1 MARWLYWLLLG
12 VPLALLA
19 KFLGWSEVLVFIFS
33 AIALIPL
40 AGLIG
45 VATEELAEIVGPLVG
60 GLLNATFGNAPEL
73 IIGIAALQAGLLD
86 VVRASITGSII
97 GNTLLVLGMAVFFG
111 GWRNGRQYFDAR
123 NAGQYASMLALAVV
137 GLVLPALASAFGSSP
152 ASESAHTGVN
162 IHAISTLVSVVLLI
176 SYVAY
181 LAYTVFH
188 LRDKVSRPPRE
199 VREGKGPKPEEDGPP
214 LVPPSPVLA
223 EEQEEELREEA
234 RAERARRAKARRT
247 KAGTPA
253 TAMAA
258 VSAQSNTT
266 PEPKAQEKQGKHAAK
281 APASAEHTHHSRPSW
296 KTAWRPVTLLA
307 VATVATAVMSEFMV
321 GGIET
326 VTQQLGWS
334 QLFIGLIIV
343 PIVGNAAE
351 HASAVTMALKDRM
364 DVTLAIAA
372 GSSIQVALLVAP
384 VLVLVSFLFANP
396 LDLVFRP
403 LELVVFGLATFLF
416 SLTNLDGESTWLE
429 GFLMLAFYA
438 MVGVIAYFL

>member
-1 MARWLYWLLLG
+1 MARWLYWFLLG

-19 KFLGWSEVLVFIFS
+19 KFLGWSGVLVFAFS

-45 VATEELAEIVGPLVG
+45 ESTEELAEIVGPLVG

-137 GLVLPALASAFGSSP
+137 GLVLPALANAVGP
-152 ASESAHTGVN
+152 ELAAGEHRIGVN
-162 IHAISTLVSVVLLI
+162 IDAISLLVSVVLLI

-188 LRDKVSRPPRE
+188 VRDKISRHPSE
-199 VREGKGPKPEEDGPP
+199 VREGKTPKHQEDEPP

-223 EEQEEELREEA
+223 EEQEEELREEEQ
-234 RAERARRAKARRT
+234 AERAKRARPRRT
-247 KAGTPA
+247 KTGTPA
-253 TAMAA
+253 TSVASVTVQSQTTTKQAA
-258 VSAQSNTT
+258 HETH
-266 PEPKAQEKQGKHAAK
+266 GKKDEEAA
-281 APASAEHTHHSRPSW
+281 PTGHMHRGRPSW
-296 KTAWRPVTLLA
+296 KTSWRPVALLA
-307 VATVATAVMSEFMV
+307 GATVVTAVMSEFMV

-326 VTQQLGWS
+326 VTEQLGWS

-351 HASAVTMALKDRM
+351 HSSAVTMALKNRM

-384 VLVLVSFLFANP
+384 VLVLVSFLFVHP

-429 GFLMLAFYA
+429 GFLMLAFYV

>member
-1 MARWLYWLLLG
+1 MARWLYWFLIG
-12 VPLALLA
+12 VPLAFLA
-19 KFLGWSEVLVFIFS
+19 KFLGWSGVLVFAFS

-45 VATEELAEIVGPLVG
+45 EATEELAEIVGPLVG

-97 GNTLLVLGMAVFFG
+97 GNTLLVLGMAIFAG

-137 GLVLPALASAFGSSP
+137 GLVLPALANAVGQETAVEGHEISAM
-152 ASESAHTGVN
+152 
-162 IHAISTLVSVVLLI
+162 VSVVLLI
-176 SYVAY
+176 SYAAY

-188 LRDKVSRPPRE
+188 VRDRVSRPPAE
-199 VREGKGPKPEEDGPP
+199 VREGKVPTSEAEGPP
-214 LVPPSPVLA
+214 LVPSSPVLA

-234 RAERARRAKARRT
+234 QARHAQRARARRT
-247 KAGTPA
+247 KTGTPA
-253 TAMAA
+253 TSAA
-258 VSAQSNTT
+258 SVTVQSQTT
-266 PEPKAQEKQGKHAAK
+266 TRHASHEKHGRKDEEAATTG
-281 APASAEHTHHSRPSW
+281 HLHRGRPSW
-296 KTAWRPVTLLA
+296 KTAWRPVALLA
-307 VATVATAVMSEFMV
+307 GATVATAVMSEFMV

-326 VTQQLGWS
+326 VTEQLGWS

-351 HASAVTMALKDRM
+351 HASAVTMALKNRV

-384 VLVLVSFLFANP
+384 VLVLVSFLFTHP

-438 MVGVIAYFL
+438 MVGVIAFFL

>member
-1 MARWLYWLLLG
+1 MARWLYGFLLG
-12 VPLALLA
+12 VPLAFLA
-19 KFLGWSEVLVFIFS
+19 KFLGWSGVLVFVFS

-45 VATEELAEIVGPLVG
+45 VATEKLAEIVGPLVG

-73 IIGIAALQAGLLD
+73 IIGIAALQAGLLE

-137 GLVLPALASAFGSSP
+137 GLVLPALANAVGPSTTAADHRGV
-152 ASESAHTGVN
+152 VN
-162 IHAISTLVSVVLLI
+162 IHAISLLVSVVLLI

-188 LRDKVSRPPRE
+188 VRDKASQPPRG
-199 VREGKGPKPEEDGPP
+199 VREGKVLKPEEDGPP

-223 EEQEEELREEA
+223 EEQKEELREEA
-234 RAERARRAKARRT
+234 KQ
-247 KAGTPA
+247 P
-253 TAMAA
+253 
-258 VSAQSNTT
+258 S
-266 PEPKAQEKQGKHAAK
+266 QGKQSKGTAK
-281 APASAEHTHHSRPSW
+281 APVSAELAQHHRPSW
-296 KTAWRPVTLLA
+296 KTIWRPMTLLA
-307 VATVATAVMSEFMV
+307 IATVATAVMSEFMV

-326 VTQQLGWS
+326 VTEQLGWN

-384 VLVLVSFLFANP
+384 VLVLVSFLFVHP

-429 GFLMLAFYA
+429 GFLMLAFYV
-438 MVGVIAYFL
+438 MVGVIAFFL

>member
-1 MARWLYWLLLG
+1 MARWLYWFLLG

-19 KFLGWSEVLVFIFS
+19 KFLGWSGVLVFAFS

-45 VATEELAEIVGPLVG
+45 ESTEKLAEIVGPLVG

-137 GLVLPALASAFGSSP
+137 GLVLPALANAVGPSLA
-152 ASESAHTGVN
+152 AEEHRIGVN
-162 IHAISTLVSVVLLI
+162 IDAISLLVSVVLLI

-188 LRDKVSRPPRE
+188 VRDKASRPPAE
-199 VREGKGPKPEEDGPP
+199 VREGKTPKSAEDGPP

-234 RAERARRAKARRT
+234 QAERAKRPRARRT
-247 KAGTPA
+247 KAG
-253 TAMAA
+253 
-258 VSAQSNTT
+258 
-266 PEPKAQEKQGKHAAK
+266 
-281 APASAEHTHHSRPSW
+281 APAASAASVMVQSQATTRHTSYKTHGKKGEGAATPTGHTHRGKPSW
-296 KTAWRPVTLLA
+296 KAARWPVALLA
-307 VATVATAVMSEFMV
+307 LATVGTAVMSEFMV

-326 VTQQLGWS
+326 VTEQLGWS

-351 HASAVTMALKDRM
+351 HASAVTMALKNRM

-384 VLVLVSFLFANP
+384 VLVLVSFLFTHP

-429 GFLMLAFYA
+429 GFLMLAFYV
-438 MVGVIAYFL
+438 MVGVIAFFL

>member
-1 MARWLYWLLLG
+1 
-12 VPLALLA
+12 
-19 KFLGWSEVLVFIFS
+19 
-33 AIALIPL
+33 
-40 AGLIG
+40 
-45 VATEELAEIVGPLVG
+45 
-60 GLLNATFGNAPEL
+60 
-73 IIGIAALQAGLLD
+73 
-86 VVRASITGSII
+86 
-97 GNTLLVLGMAVFFG
+97 
-111 GWRNGRQYFDAR
+111 
-123 NAGQYASMLALAVV
+123 MLALAVV
-137 GLVLPALASAFGSSP
+137 GLVLPALASAFGSST

-162 IHAISTLVSVVLLI
+162 IHAISALVSVVLLI

-188 LRDKVSRPPRE
+188 LRDKVSRPPRG
-199 VREGKGPKPEEDGPP
+199 VREGKAPKPEEDGPP

-234 RAERARRAKARRT
+234 KAERARRAKARRA

-253 TAMAA
+253 TAAVAA
-258 VSAQSNTT
+258 QGHTL
-266 PEPKAQEKQGKHAAK
+266 PEPKAQEQQGKHTAK
-281 APASAEHTHHSRPSW
+281 APASAEHAPHGRPSW

-326 VTQQLGWS
+326 VTEQLGWS

-351 HASAVTMALKDRM
+351 HASAVTMALKNRM

-438 MVGVIAYFL
+438 IVGVIAYFL

>member
-1 MARWLYWLLLG
+1 MARWLYCFLIG
-12 VPLALLA
+12 VPLAFLA
-19 KFLGWSEVLVFIFS
+19 KFLGWSGVLVFAFS

-45 VATEELAEIVGPLVG
+45 EATEELAEVVGPLVG

-73 IIGIAALQAGLLD
+73 IIGIAALQAGLLE

-137 GLVLPALASAFGSSP
+137 GLVLPALANAVGSSVSLEHP
-152 ASESAHTGVN
+152 SGVN
-162 IHAISTLVSVVLLI
+162 IDAISVLVSVVLLI

-188 LRDKVSRPPRE
+188 VRDKISRHPSE
-199 VREGKGPKPEEDGPP
+199 SHEGKTPKQQEDEPP

-223 EEQEEELREEA
+223 AEQEEELREEEQ
-234 RAERARRAKARRT
+234 AERARRTRPRRT
-247 KAGTPA
+247 KASRPA
-253 TAMAA
+253 TSVAS
-258 VSAQSNTT
+258 VTVQSQTT
-266 PEPKAQEKQGKHAAK
+266 TRHTPQEKHGEKGEEAA
-281 APASAEHTHHSRPSW
+281 AQAGLAHRGRPSW
-296 KTAWRPVTLLA
+296 KTARWPVALLA
-307 VATVATAVMSEFMV
+307 GATVATAVMSEFMV

-326 VTQQLGWS
+326 VTEQLGWS

-351 HASAVTMALKDRM
+351 HASAVTMAIKNRM

-384 VLVLVSFLFANP
+384 VLVLVSFLFVHP
-396 LDLVFRP
+396 LDLVFGS